1 MWSWIRVIN
10 LYWMLFMF
18 SSKQT
23 KRFGLALSCLYTPAY
38 HETCLS
44 VGWRGD
50 RALQLA
56 GKQVSCV
63 GVKDRWMADV
73 WVSNEVG
80 SPMPPTESVTYIG
93 DTKDIIERMIRSCS
107 LLFELQ
113 ISQTQIYMYIYM
125 YISFLIH
132 AIWSIYKIH
141 SKERAHDLRFVVCWA
156 LVWFGASRFHPMM
169 TPSNVM
175 WGESIGHRR
184 IPLTKANNTEL
195 WCFSLKSSWTNG
207 WANSRD
213 AGDLTHHG
221 AHYDITVMQ
230 SYVWSSGSAA
240 TLCTLLSN
248 CLYVHK
254 RVILVFIA
262 LFGSQL
268 GK

>member
-1 MWSWIRVIN
+1 MDGRRVGIEWSWIAHAANGIGDIHWWYQGHHWAN
-10 LYWMLFMF
+10 DTFMF
-18 SSKQT
+18 T
-23 KRFGLALSCLYTPAY
+23 L
-38 HETCLS
+38 
-44 VGWRGD
+44 VWI
-50 RALQLA
+50 
-56 GKQVSCV
+56 
-63 GVKDRWMADV
+63 ADFT
-73 WVSNEVG
+73 N
-80 SPMPPTESVTYIG
+80 T
-93 DTKDIIERMIRSCS
+93 DI
-107 LLFELQ
+107 
-113 ISQTQIYMYIYM
+113 YVYVYIYM

-195 WCFSLKSSWTNG
+195 WCFSLKSSWTKG